1 MKTFILKRHSSL
13 SQKTI
18 FNLSTDIENFNI
30 IMPNHFKSLEIIE
43 QIDNQ
48 ITVFERIQFMGIKLK
63 IKTKH
68 VIIKPNIHKVF
79 ILTGPMKGT
88 KFIETYVT
96 SKNGSDIFIEVNLTF
111 NGLMKVFNFLE
122 NYVAKKMSVVMNE
135 FISSAENFHSKNIY
149 SQ

>member
-1 MKTFILKRHSSL
+1 
-13 SQKTI
+13 
-18 FNLSTDIENFNI
+18 
-30 IMPNHFKSLEIIE
+30 
-43 QIDNQ
+43 
-48 ITVFERIQFMGIKLK
+48 
-63 IKTKH
+63 
-68 VIIKPNIHKVF
+68 
-79 ILTGPMKGT
+79 MKGT

>member
-68 VIIKPNIHKVF
+68 VIIKPIF
-79 ILTGPMKGT
+79 T
-88 KFIETYVT
+88 KSLF
-96 SKNGSDIFIEVNLTF
+96 
-111 NGLMKVFNFLE
+111 
-122 NYVAKKMSVVMNE
+122 
-135 FISSAENFHSKNIY
+135 
-149 SQ
+149 